1 MKTIVIKNKGNENA
15 AIKKAAEIL
24 KETLKKGDVILTKP
38 RLNNIKLKIRNFP
51 SLIIGAFTRGVT
63 HSCLYLGNG
72 KVLEIGSKFYDKS
85 IKKISLERLLS
96 RKYASFRGLTIYV
109 VQPKYYKT
117 KHRNLV
123 FKIAVNNFLKKS
135 KELTFSYLK
144 IFKEVIKAAFH
155 NSKISRRKEKLT
167 FKKVWNCSDLV
178 AYVLK
183 KSGAKIGKRRTRFFA
198 PSTFLF
204 SKHFKTKKK
213 VVLK

>member
-1 MKTIVIKNKGNENA
+1 MKTIVIKNNDNERA
-15 AIKKAAEIL
+15 AIRQTTEIL
-24 KETLKKGDVILTKP
+24 EENLKKGDVILIKP
-38 RLNNIKLKIRNFP
+38 RLRNIRLKIRNFP
-51 SLIIGAFTRGVT
+51 SFIIGAFTRGIT
-63 HSCLYLGNG
+63 HSCLYLGKG
-72 KVLEIGSKFYDKS
+72 KVLEIGTKFYDKG
-85 IKKISLERLLS
+85 IKKISLEKLL
-96 RKYASFRGLTIYV
+96 RIKYASFRGLTIYIV
-109 VQPKYYKT
+109 KPKYYKT

-123 FKIAVNNFLKKS
+123 FKIAINNFLKKS
-135 KELTFSYLK
+135 KELTFSYIK

-183 KSGAKIGKRRTRFFA
+183 KSGAKIGKRRTKFFA